1 MGSRLAEPMRE
12 YCANLTEVVI
22 QSGHLMAQECP
33 VAVNAACEVDGS
45 QVARRLGVVTGAPDE
60 NSWSAISYRL

>member
-33 VAVNAACEVDGS
+33 VAVNAALAKWMAVKLPA
-45 QVARRLGVVTGAPDE
+45 VWAP
-60 NSWSAISYRL
+60 